1 MEDHNGKWFIR
12 FEVEDTGIGI
22 SSEFQQKIFESFSQE
37 DGSTSRRYGGTG
49 LGLAITKKFAELL
62 GGTITL
68 TSEKDKGSVFAFVI
82 PANID
87 MANQPPLD
95 RHSVSYDAG
104 INKQAGFSGSVLVAE
119 DIKSNQMLMKALLE
133 KMGLKTTFADNGK
146 EAVEKAKGQSFNLIF
161 MDIHMPLMD
170 GYDATRT
177 LRNNGIKT
185 PIVALTANAM
195 EGDDKKCLDAGC
207 DDYLSKPVIYTKLV
221 AMLSKF
227 LGKTD
232 SPEVAVSA
240 ENNNHITQPDDT
252 DDNEVIINW
261 AKVLANGID
270 EQLIK
275 ELMPTYLES
284 NKEHLQKL
292 ISAVKET
299 NATDIV
305 SHAHAIKG
313 AGRNLGVVRLSKV
326 AMQLE
331 MMARQ
336 GDLSKAEELLK
347 SIIFEFDRLEK
358 FVSQPDWV
366 EIAKKSSST
375 QVAST

>member
-1 MEDHNGKWFIR
+1 
-12 FEVEDTGIGI
+12 
-22 SSEFQQKIFESFSQE
+22 
-37 DGSTSRRYGGTG
+37 
-49 LGLAITKKFAELL
+49 
-62 GGTITL
+62 
-68 TSEKDKGSVFAFVI
+68 
-82 PANID
+82 
-87 MANQPPLD
+87 
-95 RHSVSYDAG
+95 
-104 INKQAGFSGSVLVAE
+104 VA
-119 DIKSNQMLMKALLE
+119 
-133 KMGLKTTFADNGK
+133 
-146 EAVEKAKGQSFNLIF
+146 V
-161 MDIHMPLMD
+161 
-170 GYDATRT
+170 
-177 LRNNGIKT
+177 
-185 PIVALTANAM
+185 
-195 EGDDKKCLDAGC
+195 
-207 DDYLSKPVIYTKLV
+207 
-221 AMLSKF
+221 LSKF
-227 LGKTD
+227 LEKTD
-232 SPEVAVSA
+232 SPEAAVSA

-284 NKEHLQKL
+284 NKEHLKKL

-313 AGRNLGVVRLSKV
+313 AGRNLGVVQLSKV

-331 MMARQ
+331 TMARQ

-358 FVSQPDWV
+358 FVSQPEWV

-375 QVAST
+375 TVASA